1 MRNARWVAAGALAAA
16 AVAAALVVAV
26 TTATAVPRGAAQS
39 VLAGTPAAPAPAAAQ
54 PVPAPVRLVIPALGV
69 DAAIVTIATDGEG
82 ALVPP
87 TSTAIV
93 GWFAAGPAPGATGP
107 ALLAGHVDSRAGP
120 GVFFRLR
127 DLRAGDRVDVVR
139 ADGST
144 ASFTVTGHVE
154 SAKSAFPTDLVY
166 APTPGPELRLV
177 TCGGAFDHTARS
189 YLDNIIV
196 QALPTGGAGWT
207 LG

>member
-1 MRNARWVAAGALAAA
+1 M
-16 AVAAALVVAV
+16 
-26 TTATAVPRGAAQS
+26 
-39 VLAGTPAAPAPAAAQ
+39 
-54 PVPAPVRLVIPALGV
+54 RLVIPALGV
-69 DAAIVTIATDGEG
+69 DAPIAAIATDAAG

-87 TSTAIV
+87 DQHRDRGLVRRGS
-93 GWFAAGPAPGATGP
+93 AARRHGTGP
-107 ALLAGHVDSRAGP
+107 ARAAHVDSRAGP

-139 ADGST
+139 ADGS
-144 ASFTVTGHVE
+144 VGLVHGHGARGVAP
-154 SAKSAFPTDLVY
+154 SPAFPTDLVY

-177 TCGGAFDHTARS
+177 TCGGAFDHAARS

-196 QALPTGGAGWT
+196 QALPISGAGWK

>member
-1 MRNARWVAAGALAAA
+1 VN
-16 AVAAALVVAV
+16 
-26 TTATAVPRGAAQS
+26 
-39 VLAGTPAAPAPAAAQ
+39 
-54 PVPAPVRLVIPALGV
+54 
-69 DAAIVTIATDGEG
+69 
-82 ALVPP
+82 
-87 TSTAIV
+87 
-93 GWFAAGPAPGATGP
+93 
-107 ALLAGHVDSRAGP
+107 
-120 GVFFRLR
+120 
-127 DLRAGDRVDVVR
+127 VVR

-144 ASFTVTGHVE
+144 AAFTVTGHVE

-196 QALPTGGAGWT
+196 QALPTSGAGWT

>member
-1 MRNARWVAAGALAAA
+1 M
-16 AVAAALVVAV
+16 
-26 TTATAVPRGAAQS
+26 
-39 VLAGTPAAPAPAAAQ
+39 
-54 PVPAPVRLVIPALGV
+54 
-69 DAAIVTIATDGEG
+69 
-82 ALVPP
+82 PP
-87 TSTAIV
+87 TSTALV
-93 GWFAAGPAPGATGP
+93 GWFAAGRPPGATGP

-177 TCGGAFDHTARS
+177 TCGGAFDHAARS

-196 QALPTGGAGWT
+196 QALPTSGAGWT